1 MLIVKVHDWVDDKT
15 CKQRYK
21 QIADFE
27 RMMVENGTTIIKCFL
42 YTSKEKQK
50 ERMVERLKEP
60 HKTWKFNPSDLEE
73 RALWPQCMKAY
84 EGALEAT
91 STKDAPW
98 YVISEDSKPTII
110 Y

>member
-1 MLIVKVHDWVDDKT
+1 MLIVKVHDWIDDKT

-21 QIADFE
+21 QITDFE

-42 YTSKEKQK
+42 HTLKEKQK
-50 ERMVERLKEP
+50 ERMVERLNEP

-91 STKDAPW
+91 STKGAP
-98 YVISEDSKPTII
+98 
-110 Y
+110 